1 MIPLA
6 REWRYAAF
14 MSDIQGKTGA
24 AALRPVP
31 RWFSRLAHLGLQLLR
46 PFVPALWLQRLE
58 QAAWFIA
65 VGGLNTLIS
74 YLVFCLIINVTPF
87 GRVVSLFLAYFLGG
101 FVTYHNFGRLVF
113 YGASL
118 QAFKRSV
125 PVYILLYGCNQALLE
140 LLFRLTHWPEEL
152 CQFLLLPV
160 VAALSFVFNRVL
172 VFRS

>member
-1 MIPLA
+1 
-6 REWRYAAF
+6 

-65 VGGLNTLIS
+65 VGALNTVNS
-74 YLVFCLIINVTPF
+74 YLIFCVILNVTSL
-87 GRVVSLFLAYFLGG
+87 GRVPSLLAAYFLGCL
-101 FVTYHNFGRLVF
+101 FSYQSFGRLVF
-113 YGASL
+113 YGSSRE
-118 QAFKRSV
+118 AFLRSV
-125 PVYILLYGCNQALLE
+125 PVYILLYACNQALLE

-160 VAALSFVFNRVL
+160 VAGLSFVFNRVL